1 MTRPPS
7 SLLHYL
13 LLLTFYSLL
22 LSSCSPATPTAAP
35 EPITVQ
41 YSAAAQPWLSAVYDC
56 AGKTPI
62 FANQRAVQYFDPS
75 ADIAIRLGEPE
86 QLRTP
91 AFEIG
96 IEEILVIVHP
106 QNHVTEIGVTEV
118 RELFTGRIR
127 NWSQLGGPD
136 ASVRVWIY
144 APGEDI
150 QRIFEAAVMQGGTVT
165 SLAQLATSPD
175 EMYQA
180 IADDVNAIGILP
192 RSWKVENVQ
201 EVYVA
206 ATVPVLAI
214 IPSEEQGVTADLLAC
229 LQK

>member
-1 MTRPPS
+1 MKRS
-7 SLLHYL
+7 FAFLLITL
-13 LLLTFYSLL
+13 LLLTFFLL
-22 LSSCSPATPTAAP
+22 ASCSPATPTAAP
-35 EPITVQ
+35 EPITIQ

-56 AGKTPI
+56 VRKTPI
-62 FANQRAVQYFDPS
+62 FAEHRAVQYFDPS

-96 IEEILVIVHP
+96 IEEIFIIVHP

-118 RELFTGRIR
+118 RELFTGRIH

-144 APGEDI
+144 ASGEDI
-150 QRIFEAAVMQGGTVT
+150 QKIFEAALMQGGTVT

-180 IADDVNAIGILP
+180 VADDVNAIGILP
-192 RSWKVENVQ
+192 RSWKVEGVQ
-201 EVYVA
+201 EMYVA

-214 IPSEEQGVTADLLAC
+214 IPSEEQGITADLLAC

>member
-1 MTRPPS
+1 MKRSFTFLFLTLS
-7 SLLHYL
+7 
-13 LLLTFYSLL
+13 LLTFLFL
-22 LSSCSPATPTAAP
+22 ASCSPATPTAAP

-62 FANQRAVQYFDPS
+62 FAEQRAVQYFDPP

-96 IEEILVIVHP
+96 IEEIVVIVHP
-106 QNHVTEIGVTEV
+106 QNPVTKIGVTEV
-118 RELFTGRIR
+118 RGLFTGQIR

-136 ASVRVWIY
+136 ASMRVWIY
-144 APGEDI
+144 ASGEDI
-150 QRIFEAAVMQGGTVT
+150 QNIFEVAVRQGGTVT

-180 IADDVNAIGILP
+180 IADDVNAIGVLP
-192 RSWKVENVQ
+192 RSWKIENVQ
-201 EVYVA
+201 EVYNA
-206 ATVPVLAI
+206 STIPVLAI
-214 IPSEEQGVTADLLAC
+214 IPSEEQGGTSDLLAC

>member
-1 MTRPPS
+1 MKRSFTF
-7 SLLHYL
+7 LFLTL
-13 LLLTFYSLL
+13 LLLTFLFL
-22 LSSCSPATPTAAP
+22 ASCSPATPTAAP

-41 YSAAAQPWLSAVYDC
+41 YSASAQPWLSAVYDC

-62 FANQRAVQYFDPS
+62 FAEHRAMQYFDPS

-118 RELFTGRIR
+118 RELFTGQIR

-144 APGEDI
+144 ALGEDI
-150 QRIFEAAVMQGGTVT
+150 QQIFEAAVMQGGAVT
-165 SLAQLATSPD
+165 SLERLAASPD
-175 EMYQA
+175 EMYKA
-180 IADDVNAIGILP
+180 IANDVNAVGILP
-192 RSWKVENVQ
+192 SRRMAENVQ
-201 EVYVA
+201 DVYVA
-206 ATVPVLAI
+206 ASVPVLAI
-214 IPSEEQGVTADLLAC
+214 TSSEPQGALAHLLTC

>member
-1 MTRPPS
+1 MKRS
-7 SLLHYL
+7 FIFL
-13 LLLTFYSLL
+13 LLALFLL
-22 LSSCSPATPTAAP
+22 VTCSPTTSTAVP
-35 EPITVQ
+35 ESITIQ

-62 FANQRAVQYFDPS
+62 FTEQRAAQYFDPS
-75 ADIAIRLGEPE
+75 ADIAIRLGKPE

-96 IEEILVIVHP
+96 IEEIVVIVHA
-106 QNHVTEIGVTEV
+106 QNPVTEIGVTEV

-144 APGEDI
+144 ASGEDI
-150 QRIFEAAVMQGGTVT
+150 QQIFEAVVIQGGTVT

-175 EMYQA
+175 EMDQA

-214 IPSEEQGVTADLLAC
+214 IPSEEHGVTAELLAC